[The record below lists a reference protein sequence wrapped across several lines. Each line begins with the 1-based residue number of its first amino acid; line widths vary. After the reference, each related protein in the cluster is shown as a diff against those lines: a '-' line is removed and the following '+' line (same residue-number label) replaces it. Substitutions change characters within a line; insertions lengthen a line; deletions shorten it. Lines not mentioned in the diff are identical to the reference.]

1 VLTKKPFDLRA
12 TPAAIMTVALVD
24 GDEHSASSAAPPTRV
39 PAWKKLGLKLKF
51 ANDKSDQPTQPEN
64 HPSSNRKR
72 LRDVDTS
79 KVSPTTE
86 FEYGLRKRPRSDPPK
101 PRPIKA
107 KSPNVEVLSPSLK
120 RESKGVK
127 KTVSFTTDTKVE
139 DGDSSKTLIADW
151 EAQYDQP
158 TAPAKIR
165 KDPEPSKT
173 QVLKSEK
180 SITCASTKKG
190 HAALEYLTQFCE
202 SRKTWKFRKNREV
215 WILKHLF
222 SIDQIPAEY
231 DISLCNYLQGIKSA
245 STRSRIRQEAEE
257 IIRQDRKEQL
267 DYTVSLDIDSG
278 GGKVDKVPA
287 DMENQEQRR
296 AYYEDSVRRYKRR
309 LEQHVE
315 EAAEE
320 ELNWVSPERLAKRR
334 RAEITL
340 WAIDVTSSSTETRES
355 SEATTSVR
363 SSSCNG
369 SSTQGAEMETRNP
382 SKKRKNRTA
391 IIDLSSSSSSSEEES
406 SDSGSGSDCESHSTS
421 NTAGTRTTT
430 GTRSSTST
438 RSQQRQCGSQDT
450 GTSTT
455 RSSSKIRSSSRNS
468 NEESVSDTKGGI
480 SAAATTAVTCRRSK
494 SIISISS

>member
-1 VLTKKPFDLRA
+1 
-12 TPAAIMTVALVD
+12 MTAALVD
-24 GDEHSASSAAPPTRV
+24 GDEHPTSSAAPPTRV
-39 PAWKKLGLKLKF
+39 PAWKKLGLKLKL
-51 ANDKSDQPTQPEN
+51 ADEKSDQSTQLEN
-64 HPSSNRKR
+64 HPSNNRKR
-72 LRDVDTS
+72 PRDGDAS
-79 KVSPTTE
+79 KVLQTTE
-86 FEYGLRKRPRSDPPK
+86 FEHGLRKRPRSDPPK
-101 PRPIKA
+101 PRPLKA
-107 KSPNVEVLSPSLK
+107 NPSNAEVLSPSLK
-120 RESKGVK
+120 REGKAVK

-158 TAPAKIR
+158 TASAKVR
-165 KDPEPSKT
+165 KDPEPLKKK
-173 QVLKSEK
+173 VLKSKK
-180 SITCASTKKG
+180 SKICPSTKKG

-202 SRKTWKFRKNREV
+202 SRKTWRFRKNKEV

-222 SIDQIPAEY
+222 SIDQIPADY
-231 DISLCNYLQGIKSA
+231 DISLCKYLQGLNSA

-257 IIRQDRKEQL
+257 IVRQDRKEQL
-267 DYTVSLDIDSG
+267 DYTISIDSDSG
-278 GGKVDKVPA
+278 GAKFDKVPA
-287 DMENQEQRR
+287 DMENPEQRR

-309 LEQHVE
+309 LEQHLD

-340 WAIDVTSSSTETRES
+340 WAIDVTSSSIETAQS

-363 SSSCNG
+363 SSSRNG
-369 SSTQGAEMETRNP
+369 SSTQVAETKMKGP

-391 IIDLSSSSSSSEEES
+391 VIDVSSSSSSSSSEEES

-421 NTAGTRTTT
+421 NTVGTRTTT
-430 GTRSSTST
+430 GTQSSTPT
-438 RSQQRQCGSQDT
+438 RSQRRLSGSRDT

-455 RSSSKIRSSSRNS
+455 RSSSGSS
-468 NEESVSDTKGGI
+468 NEESVSDTKGGG
-480 SAAATTAVTCRRSK
+480 SGGAVAAAAVTRRRAK

>member
-51 ANDKSDQPTQPEN
+51 ANDKSDQSTQPEN

-267 DYTVSLDIDSG
+267 DYTVSLDINSG

-309 LEQHVE
+309 LEQHVD

-355 SEATTSVR
+355 SEATSVR

-369 SSTQGAEMETRNP
+369 SSTQGAEMKTRNP

-480 SAAATTAVTCRRSK
+480 SAAATAAVTCRRSK